1 VIVTETSRLILRYF
15 TADDLDELA
24 AILGDHQVMRYSIG
38 GIKTR
43 SQTQDFLNW
52 ILSNYEKYGFGL
64 YAVTRREN
72 QVLIGFCGLLVWF
85 FEEVQEI
92 EMGYRFAKEHWG
104 QGLGT
109 EAATAVRDYAWHK
122 LNMKRLIC
130 IIQPENTRSIRVA
143 KKLGMEHE
151 RNMFFQGLNVG
162 IYSI

>member
-52 ILSNYEKYGFGL
+52 IVSNYEKYGFGL
-64 YAVTRREN
+64 YAVIEREN

-109 EAATAVRDYAWHK
+109 EAATAVRDYAWQK
-122 LNMKRLIC
+122 LNLKRLIC